1 LGSLIVIAA
10 MFLLLWLLLIRP
22 QRAAAAKRQAVVDS
36 VDVGDE
42 ILTSGGMYATV
53 TGVGDETDELFVE
66 IAEGVEVRIDR
77 RSVGAIVR
85 KDEDETDEK
94 EESDEVE
101 EESGADAESEDQP
114 MAETA
119 DSEEE
124 RAEPVVPDRRYPS

>member
-1 LGSLIVIAA
+1 MGSLIVIAA

-22 QRAAAAKRQAVVDS
+22 QRAAAAKRQALVDS

-42 ILTSGGMYATV
+42 ILTSGGLYATV

-85 KDEDETDEK
+85 KDEDDSD
-94 EESDEVE
+94 ESDEVE
-101 EESGADAESEDQP
+101 EESGADAESGDQP
-114 MAETA
+114 VAETA